1 VSLTLEKPELCELV
15 GLARTAR
22 PTPEEVQKRL
32 CALGIPFR
40 VVGSRILV
48 SRAVAEDWLRGQS
61 VAKPA
66 GGLRLDLVR

>member
-1 VSLTLEKPELCELV
+1 MSLTLERPELCELV
-15 GLARTAR
+15 AA
-22 PTPEEVQKRL
+22 PKKATPEELQKRL

>member
-1 VSLTLEKPELCELV
+1 VRLTLDRPELNELV
-15 GLARTAR
+15 GLAPTAR
-22 PTPEEVQKRL
+22 TTSEEFQKRL
-32 CALGIPFR
+32 CALGVPFR

-61 VAKPA
+61 VTKPA